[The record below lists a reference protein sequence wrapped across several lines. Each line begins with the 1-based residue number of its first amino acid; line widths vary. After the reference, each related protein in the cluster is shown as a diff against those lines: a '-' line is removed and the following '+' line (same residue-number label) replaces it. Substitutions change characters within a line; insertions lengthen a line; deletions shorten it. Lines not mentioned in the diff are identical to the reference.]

1 MHCKVTGIRN
11 SSRAEETCVIISLRQ
26 LIEGFHSFM
35 IGTQLDAVWA
45 CINVTDD
52 KNSRC
57 TRKIMEYALL
67 SELKKLVSLSH
78 QGR

>member
-1 MHCKVTGIRN
+1 M
-11 SSRAEETCVIISLRQ
+11 SSH
-26 LIEGFHSFM
+26 LIKAGDSFRSRM

-45 CINVTDD
+45 CIKITAD

-67 SELKKLVSLSH
+67 TELKKLVSFSH
-78 QGR
+78 

>member
-1 MHCKVTGIRN
+1 
-11 SSRAEETCVIISLRQ
+11 
-26 LIEGFHSFM
+26 M

-67 SELKKLVSLSH
+67 TELKKLVSFSH
-78 QGR
+78 